1 MIREFGIP
9 DAIYLILATRW
20 TILLFLIAAVGG
32 SILGIILVL
41 MQLSSNKPLQWFARA
56 YTRVVQGTPL
66 LIQLFLVFFLP
77 SVWGARPD
85 ALMAASIALS
95 VNASAFLGETWRGCV
110 AAIPKGQWEASA
122 AVGLKWIQTLRLVIF
137 PQAIRIAIP
146 PTVGFLVQMIKATAL
161 ASIIGFVDLTRAGQL
176 LTNATA
182 QPAIIY
188 LIVTFIYFCLC
199 WPVSVLSRRLELRM
213 ARQP

>member
-1 MIREFGIP
+1 MLREFGTS
-9 DAIYLILATRW
+9 DAIYLVLATRW
-20 TILLFLIAAVGG
+20 TILLFMIAVVGG
-32 SILGIILVL
+32 SILGTLLVL
-41 MQLSSNKPLQWFARA
+41 MQLSSRKPLRWFARA
-56 YTRVVQGTPL
+56 YTRVIQGTPL

-85 ALMAASIALS
+85 AMVAASIALS
-95 VNASAFLGETWRGCV
+95 INASAFLGETWRGCI

-122 AVGLKWIQTLRLVIF
+122 SVGLKWIQTLRLIIF

-176 LTNATA
+176 LTNSTA
-182 QPAIIY
+182 QPALIY
-188 LIVTFIYFCLC
+188 LLVTLIYFCLC
-199 WPVSVLSRRLELRM
+199 WPVSALSRRLEMRLEQR
-213 ARQP
+213 

>member
-1 MIREFGIP
+1 MIREFTTS

-32 SILGIILVL
+32 SILGLLLVL
-41 MQLSSNKPLQWFARA
+41 LQLSSRWPLRLLARA
-56 YTRVVQGTPL
+56 YTRIIQGTPL

-85 ALMAASIALS
+85 ALLAASIALS
-95 VNASAFLGETWRGCV
+95 VNASAFLGETWRGCI

-122 AVGLKWIQTLRLVIF
+122 AIGLKWMHTLRLVIF
-137 PQAIRIAIP
+137 PQAVRIAIA

-182 QPAIIY
+182 QPGLIY
-188 LIVTFIYFCLC
+188 LIVTLIYFCLC
-199 WPVSVLSRRLELRM
+199 WPVSVLSRRLELRL
-213 ARQP
+213 ARHP

>member
-1 MIREFGIP
+1 MLREFGTS
-9 DAIYLILATRW
+9 DAIYLVLATRW
-20 TILLFLIAAVGG
+20 TILLFMIAVVGG
-32 SILGIILVL
+32 SILGTLLVL
-41 MQLSSNKPLQWFARA
+41 MQLSSRKPLRWFARA
-56 YTRVVQGTPL
+56 YTRIIQGTPL

-85 ALMAASIALS
+85 VMVAASIALS
-95 VNASAFLGETWRGCV
+95 INASAFLGETWRGCI

-122 AVGLKWIQTLRLVIF
+122 SVGLKWIQTLRLIIF

-176 LTNATA
+176 LTNSTA
-182 QPAIIY
+182 QPALIY
-188 LIVTFIYFCLC
+188 LLVTLIYFCLC
-199 WPVSVLSRRLELRM
+199 WPVSALSRRLEMRLEQR
-213 ARQP
+213 

>member
-1 MIREFGIP
+1 MLREFGTS
-9 DAIYLILATRW
+9 DAIYLVLATRW
-20 TILLFLIAAVGG
+20 TILLFMIAVVGG
-32 SILGIILVL
+32 SILGTLLVL
-41 MQLSSNKPLQWFARA
+41 MQLSSRKPLRWFARA
-56 YTRVVQGTPL
+56 YTRIIQGTPL

-85 ALMAASIALS
+85 AMVAASIALS
-95 VNASAFLGETWRGCV
+95 INASAFLGETWRGCI

-122 AVGLKWIQTLRLVIF
+122 SVGLKWIQTLRLIIF

-176 LTNATA
+176 LTNSTA
-182 QPAIIY
+182 QPALIY
-188 LIVTFIYFCLC
+188 LLVTLIYFCLC
-199 WPVSVLSRRLELRM
+199 WPVSALSRRLEMRLEQR
-213 ARQP
+213 

>member
-1 MIREFGIP
+1 MIREFGLS
-9 DAIYLILATRW
+9 DLLYLILSTRW

-32 SILGIILVL
+32 GLLGCILVVL
-41 MQLSSNKPLQWFARA
+41 HLSSRAPVRWFARA
-56 YTRVVQGTPL
+56 YTRLIMGTPL

-85 ALMAASIALS
+85 AMVAASIALS

-122 AVGLKWIQTLRLVIF
+122 AMGLKWMQTLRLVVF
-137 PQAIRIAIP
+137 PQAVRIAIP

-176 LTNATA
+176 VTNSTA
-182 QPAIIY
+182 QPTLIY
-188 LIVTFIYFCLC
+188 IIVTFIYFCLC
-199 WPVSVLSRRLELRM
+199 WPLSVLSKRLELRL
-213 ARQP
+213 ARLP